1 MKFKIEIRKTCKI
14 CHKLITK
21 NRARTYCSPTCRIE
35 FYNKR
40 YCAYRTKWQRETR
53 DRIAEK
59 PSPNKVQCLIC
70 DRWYVQVCSH
80 IVQIHGLS
88 GRRYRE
94 YFDLEVK
101 KGVVPKWYK
110 KLKGDQAI
118 ENGTFKNL
126 KNGIKYWFVPND
138 KRAGKYHRSHI
149 TLERLKGLNKLRG
162 LDKVS

>member
-1 MKFKIEIRKTCKI
+1 MNFKVEIRKTCKI
-14 CHKLITK
+14 CKKPLTK
-21 NRARTYCSPTCRIE
+21 KRLRTYCSKTCRNK
-35 FYNKR
+35 FYTKKYNS
-40 YCAYRTKWQRETR
+40 YRTKWQRFKR
-53 DRIAEK
+53 DKLAEK
-59 PSPNKVQCLIC
+59 YSPNKVQCLIC
-70 DRWYVQVCSH
+70 GKWYIQVCTH
-80 IVQIHGLS
+80 IVQIHGLL
-88 GRRYRE
+88 GRSYRE

-126 KNGIKYWFVPND
+126 KNGKKYWFVLND

-149 TLERLKGLNKLRG
+149 TLERLKVLNKLRG